1 MTRPLSDDEREAMR
15 RDHANVPTLSM
26 FDDDE
31 LQRLEL
37 MRRDD
42 KTNTPSLFT
51 F

>member
-15 RDHANVPTLSM
+15 RAHVNVPTLSM

-37 MRRDD
+37 MQRDTR
-42 KTNTPSLFT
+42 TNTPSLFT

>member
-1 MTRPLSDDEREAMR
+1 MTRPLSDEEREAMR

-26 FDDDE
+26 FDDEE
-31 LQRLEL
+31 LTRLEL
-37 MRRDD
+37 MQRDK

>member
-1 MTRPLSDDEREAMR
+1 MRELTDEERETMR
-15 RDHANVPTLSM
+15 RAHKNVPTLSM

-37 MRRDD
+37 MQRDTR
-42 KTNTPSLFT
+42 TNTPSLFT

>member
-1 MTRPLSDDEREAMR
+1 MPLSDEEREAMKR
-15 RDHANVPTLSM
+15 AHKNVPTLSM

-37 MRRDD
+37 MQRDS
-42 KTNTPSLFT
+42 KTGTPSLFT